1 MKKILA
7 VLISLALIFL
17 GMPSH
22 AYVPKYH
29 EEEVFNNSDA
39 IMIISDYETGQILE
53 GNKAALKFYGYSEA
67 ELKRMKLEN
76 ICAANTHDETK
87 HKKSYALFKHQL
99 KNGDIKD
106 VEIYSSESIDYSGK
120 RVLISIVHDVT
131 KQLEAERDLQK
142 TRNVANMVALGLI
155 LLLGIAIFTILK
167 SKKKMERAKQ
177 RLQDIFD
184 NMDEGFALH
193 EVICDSSGNPRD
205 YKFIK
210 VNRAFEKMTGL
221 SESHI
226 LNKTVREIMPGTEQS
241 WIDRYGQVAMTGN
254 TTSFEN
260 YSQILSKY
268 FKINVYSHE
277 PNKFATIFSD
287 ITQFKLLEKKLIK
300 EKEVFRITLHSLGD
314 GVISTDKF
322 GKVDIM
328 NPVAERLTGWTNDQ
342 ARGSDINN
350 VFSLEDGFT
359 GERVF
364 GLLDKIFETGE
375 SFELRENMFLIKK
388 DGSKIPVEDSVS
400 PIFGEKGEVVGAVI
414 VFRDFTEKKKK
425 QDEIAYLSYHDQLT
439 GLYNRRFFEEE
450 LKRIDV
456 SRNLP
461 FTVAMADLNGLKLIN
476 DAFGHRM
483 GDELL
488 KKVSEILKK
497 ECRSDDIVAR
507 IGGDEFVILLPRTS
521 EEDAQRVVTRIY
533 KSMEEE
539 RVEDNIVS
547 VSMGWSTKNEAH
559 QDIKNV
565 FIKAEEHMYRRKLIE
580 SQIMRNNTI
589 KTIVKTLH
597 EKNADEKI
605 HAQKVSIIA
614 RSIGEALGFEVNE
627 LDEIETAGFM
637 HDIGKIAIN
646 DEILKKPEKLTA
658 LEYEEVKRHSESGYH
673 ILKALDAYASI
684 AEYVLLH
691 HERWDGLG
699 YPKGISGDE
708 IPIVSRIINIAD
720 AFVAMTSDRPY
731 RQAMS
736 EEKAIEELKKYS
748 NLQFD
753 ENIVN
758 IFIEKCLKKAL

>member
-1 MKKILA
+1 
-7 VLISLALIFL
+7 
-17 GMPSH
+17 
-22 AYVPKYH
+22 
-29 EEEVFNNSDA
+29 
-39 IMIISDYETGQILE
+39 
-53 GNKAALKFYGYSEA
+53 
-67 ELKRMKLEN
+67 
-76 ICAANTHDETK
+76 
-87 HKKSYALFKHQL
+87 
-99 KNGDIKD
+99 
-106 VEIYSSESIDYSGK
+106 
-120 RVLISIVHDVT
+120 
-131 KQLEAERDLQK
+131 
-142 TRNVANMVALGLI
+142 
-155 LLLGIAIFTILK
+155 
-167 SKKKMERAKQ
+167 
-177 RLQDIFD
+177 
-184 NMDEGFALH
+184 
-193 EVICDSSGNPRD
+193 
-205 YKFIK
+205 
-210 VNRAFEKMTGL
+210 
-221 SESHI
+221 
-226 LNKTVREIMPGTEQS
+226 
-241 WIDRYGQVAMTGN
+241 
-254 TTSFEN
+254 
-260 YSQILSKY
+260 
-268 FKINVYSHE
+268 
-277 PNKFATIFSD
+277 
-287 ITQFKLLEKKLIK
+287 
-300 EKEVFRITLHSLGD
+300 
-314 GVISTDKF
+314 
-322 GKVDIM
+322 M
-328 NPVAERLTGWTNDQ
+328 NPVAERLTGWTNEE
-342 ARGSDINN
+342 AKASDLSNIFN
-350 VFSLEDGFT
+350 LEDGFT

-547 VSMGWSTKNEAH
+547 VSMGWSTKSDVH

-614 RSIGEALGFEVNE
+614 RSIGEALEFEANE

-699 YPKGISGDE
+699 YPKGLSGEE
-708 IPIVSRIINIAD
+708 IPTVSRIINIAD